1 MRKIYI
7 ETDKVKEVIEDLL
20 DFYEISITKYR
31 MYDDINNLENIIAK
45 NDLSMFSSIMSNLGF
60 YIKEI
65 FDENEEIKKV
75 QVYFYE
81 ELISEREYK

>member
-1 MRKIYI
+1 MSKIYI

-20 DFYEISITKYR
+20 DYYEISITKYR

-45 NDLSMFSSIMSNLGF
+45 NDLLMFSSIMSNLGF